1 MIEDFQCIKEIKTN
15 GVIAYPTDTLWGL
28 GASAMSS
35 DAVNRIY
42 ELKERQHTLP
52 VSILVSDIAMASD
65 YAVVDDSLELMKLF
79 LPGPVTFILPSKH
92 KLKTPPKET
101 VGIRISTHPFVEIM
115 FKHLDIPIITT
126 SINKT
131 GSSPAVSREDLE
143 WLPSDVVIADWQGG
157 EVVGI
162 PSTVVE
168 VKDKNIKIYREGYMS
183 HKAVESIAKPLGYK
197 IF

>member
-1 MIEDFQCIKEIKTN
+1 MIEVFQCIEAIKRD

-28 GASAMSS
+28 GASALSA

-42 ELKERQHTLP
+42 DLKERQHTSP
-52 VSILVSDIAMASD
+52 VSILVSDIDMASD
-65 YAVVDDSLELMKLF
+65 YATVDDSLELMNIF
-79 LPGPVTFILPSKH
+79 LPGPVTFVLPSLD
-92 KLKTPPKET
+92 KLKIPTKET

-131 GSSPAVSREDLE
+131 GSSPALSREDLE
-143 WLPSDVVIADWQGG
+143 WLPGDVFVADWHGG
-157 EVVGI
+157 EVIGI
-162 PSTVVE
+162 PSTVIE
-168 VKDKNIKIYREGYMS
+168 VKDKSIKIHREGYMS
-183 HKAVESIAKPLGYK
+183 RKAMESIAKPLGYK

>member
-1 MIEDFQCIKEIKTN
+1 M
-15 GVIAYPTDTLWGL
+15 
-28 GASAMSS
+28 
-35 DAVNRIY
+35 
-42 ELKERQHTLP
+42 
-52 VSILVSDIAMASD
+52 
-65 YAVVDDSLELMKLF
+65 
-79 LPGPVTFILPSKH
+79 
-92 KLKTPPKET
+92 
-101 VGIRISTHPFVEIM
+101 ISTHPFVEIM

-168 VKDKNIKIYREGYMS
+168 VKDKHKNIKICLQRR
-183 HKAVESIAKPLGYK
+183 
-197 IF
+197 